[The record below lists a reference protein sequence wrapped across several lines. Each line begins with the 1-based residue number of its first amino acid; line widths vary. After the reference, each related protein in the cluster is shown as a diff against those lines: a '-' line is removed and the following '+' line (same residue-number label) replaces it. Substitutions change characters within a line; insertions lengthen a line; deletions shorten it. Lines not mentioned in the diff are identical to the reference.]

1 MQSHLLSLTLL
12 LTTLLIGCTQPQ
24 NELERVLK
32 QKELVV
38 LTRNA
43 ASTYYEGPQGPLG
56 LEYDLASGFAEHLG
70 VKLRMEVAGNVGEV
84 LARLAEGEADFAA
97 AGLTVT
103 KPRQLWARFT
113 PPYQQITQ
121 QLVYRTGTKKP
132 NSLNELTGNLE
143 IVADSSHEERLHTLH
158 TEYHNLSWT
167 ENKEAESEELLTLV
181 WERLIDY
188 TVADSNEVL
197 MNQRYLPELR
207 VAFDLT
213 EPEPLAWAF
222 PKFKDESLFNAASD
236 YFNTLRESGKL
247 GQLLERYYGHLNNF
261 DYVGTRTFQQH
272 IQQRL
277 PEYRHL
283 FEYAAKEFGI
293 DWVLLAATAYQESHW
308 DPDAVSP
315 TGVRGIM
322 MLTKATAGEIGVNE
336 RTDPVESIRGGGFY
350 LNKMINKIPE
360 RIQEPDRSWLALAAY
375 NIGYGHL
382 EDARKITQTRGGDPD
397 SWKDVKENLPL
408 LRKRKWYKKTK
419 HGYARGNEALRY
431 VENIRS
437 YYAILS
443 WQVEKEKPSF
453 TPPPKAMNIDSPTL

>member
-1 MQSHLLSLTLL
+1 MPRTTPLL
-12 LTTLLIGCTQPQ
+12 LLFLALLGGCSEPQ
-24 NELERVLK
+24 NELQRVLA
-32 QKELVV
+32 QQELVV

-43 ASTYYEGPQGPLG
+43 ATTYYEGPQGPLG
-56 LEYDLASGFAEHLG
+56 LEYDLAHGFAEQLG
-70 VKLRMEVAGNVGEV
+70 VKLRMEVAGNVSEV
-84 LARLAEGEADFAA
+84 LSRLAEGEADFAA

-103 KPRQLWARFT
+103 QPRQMWARFT

-121 QLVYRTGTKKP
+121 QLVYRTGNKKP
-132 NSLNELTGNLE
+132 QELNSLNGSLE
-143 IVADSSHEERLHTLH
+143 IVAGSSHEERLRLLH
-158 TEYHNLSWT
+158 SDHLNLSWKV
-167 ENKEAESEELLTLV
+167 NREAESDELLTLV

-207 VAFDLT
+207 VAFDLS
-213 EPEPLAWAF
+213 EPESIAWAF
-222 PKFKDESLFNAASD
+222 PKFKDDSLYLAASD
-236 YFNTLRESGKL
+236 YFHTLRESGELAKL
-247 GQLLERYYGHLNNF
+247 IERYYGHLERF

-272 IQQRL
+272 IQQLL
-277 PEYRHL
+277 PEYRPL
-283 FEYAAKEFGI
+283 FEYAAKEFNI

-322 MLTKATAGEIGVNE
+322 MLTQLTAGEIGVNQ
-336 RTDPVESIRGGGFY
+336 RSDPVESIRGGALY
-350 LNKMINKIPE
+350 LSRLMQKIPE

-375 NIGYGHL
+375 NVGYGHL
-382 EDARKITQTRGGDPD
+382 EDARVITQRRGGNPD

-408 LRKRKWYKKTK
+408 LRKKKWHKDTK
-419 HGYARGNEALRY
+419 HGYANGAQAVHY

-443 WQVEKEKPSF
+443 WQLEKERPTF
-453 TPPPKAMNIDSPTL
+453 TPPPRAITIDSPAL

>member
-1 MQSHLLSLTLL
+1 MPKALFILLLLTLL
-12 LTTLLIGCTQPQ
+12 SGCSQPQ
-24 NELERVLK
+24 NELQRVLE

-56 LEYDLASGFAEHLG
+56 LEYDLARGFAKHLG
-70 VKLRMEVAGNVGEV
+70 VELRMEVAGNVGEV
-84 LARLAEGEADFAA
+84 LSRLAEGGADFAA

-103 KPRQLWARFT
+103 PPRQLWARFT

-132 NSLNELTGNLE
+132 KGLDQLDGTLE
-143 IVADSSHEERLHTLH
+143 IVAGSSHEERLHTLH
-158 TEYHNLSWT
+158 TEYHDLSWN
-167 ENKEAESEELLTLV
+167 ENSEAESEELLTLV

-197 MNQRYLPELR
+197 MNQRYYPELR
-207 VAFDLT
+207 IAFDIS

-236 YFNTLRESGKL
+236 YFNTIHENGELAKL
-247 GQLLERYYGHLNNF
+247 IERYYGNLEKF

-283 FEYAAKEFGI
+283 FEYAAREFDI
-293 DWVLLAATAYQESHW
+293 DWVLLASAAYQESHW
-308 DPDAVSP
+308 NPDAISP
-315 TGVRGIM
+315 TGVKGIM
-322 MLTKATAGEIGVNE
+322 MLTKVTAGELGVNE
-336 RTDPVESIRGGGFY
+336 RNDPVESIRGGALY
-350 LNKMINKIPE
+350 LSKLMQKIPE
-360 RIQEPDRSWLALAAY
+360 RIQEPDRSWLALASY

-382 EDARKITQTRGGDPD
+382 EDARKITQSRGGNPD
-397 SWKDVKENLPL
+397 SWKDVKESLPL
-408 LRKRKWYKKTK
+408 LRKRKWHKKTK
-419 HGYARGNEALRY
+419 HGYARGNEAVHY

-443 WQVEKEKPSF
+443 WQIEKEKPSF
-453 TPPPKAMNIDSPTL
+453 TPPPKAMSIDNPTL